1 MKKQQQQNTN
11 PSALTSTEIADQQGR
26 REMGDRKK
34 KGLVRFGDSKFFLQV
49 RTKYSPA
56 HEKRDVDYYDVMSW
70 AELQLVSALKIVLAR

>member
-26 REMGDRKK
+26 QEMRRQEK
-34 KGLVRFGDSKFFLQV
+34 KGWWGLVIQFFLQV

-56 HEKRDVDYYDVMSW
+56 HEKRDVDDYDVMSW

>member
-11 PSALTSTEIADQQGR
+11 PSALTSTEITDQQGR
-26 REMGDRKK
+26 QEMPRQEK
-34 KGLVRFGDSKFFLQV
+34 KGWWGLVIQFFLQV

-56 HEKRDVDYYDVMSW
+56 HGKRDVDDYDVMSW